1 MIYGYARISTSK
13 QSIERQVKNLKE
25 YNPDINIIKEIYTG
39 TKTEERKAYQSL
51 KRRLKSGDTLVF
63 DSVSRMSRNAEEGI
77 KEYFKLLNKG
87 VKLVFLKEKYINT
100 DIYLASIENTNKIQV
115 DIQDLNKTLLE
126 GIREYL
132 KILAR
137 QQIRIAFDQSEKEV
151 EDLRQRTKEA
161 LKVRKD
167 NGVILGRKVGTK
179 LNTQKSLKAKEGIM
193 QLSKDFNGNLKD
205 IEVMKYLDISRNS
218 FYKYK
223 RELKGE

>member
-1 MIYGYARISTSK
+1 MIYGYARISTNK

-77 KEYFKLLNKG
+77 KEYFNLYKKG
-87 VKLVFLKEKYINT
+87 INLIFLKERYVDTDVYKKAIAKQIEKTGHKIT
-100 DIYLASIENTNKIQV
+100 DILINALGEVLEELAKEQINK
-115 DIQDLNKTLLE
+115 
-126 GIREYL
+126 
-132 KILAR
+132 
-137 QQIRIAFDQSEKEV
+137 AFEQSEKEV

-161 LKVRKD
+161 LKVLHD

>member
-1 MIYGYARISTSK
+1 MIYGYARISTNK

-77 KEYFKLLNKG
+77 KEYFNLLNKG